1 VGRDHI
7 ALASQVAEL
16 VTAAVAD
23 LAWEEF
29 AEDYEL

>member
-1 VGRDHI
+1 VVWFQDD
-7 ALASQVAEL
+7 LASPVAEL